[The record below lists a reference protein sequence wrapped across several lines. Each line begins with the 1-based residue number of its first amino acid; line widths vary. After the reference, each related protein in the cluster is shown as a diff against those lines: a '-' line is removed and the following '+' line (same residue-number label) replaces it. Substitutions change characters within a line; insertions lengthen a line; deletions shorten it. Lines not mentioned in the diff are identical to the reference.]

1 MDQISDGRLLAEWS
15 RGDSSA
21 FETLI
26 ARHERALLRHA
37 RALLG
42 ERRAGEDI
50 GADVV
55 QEVFLRL
62 AQRPPELAADVR
74 GDPRAESAVLASWLH
89 QVLRN
94 LCMDTKRSEMRR
106 RRREEESAAHEA
118 TSGGTETVDAAD
130 TKAAVERGL
139 KRLPVDQREVLVL
152 RLFDE
157 KSYAEIAA
165 ITGRKVGT
173 VGWLISVGMKALAAE
188 LAPLAGEMAR
198 EARVAPALGA
208 VQAQGGV

>member
-1 MDQISDGRLLAEWS
+1 MDEPSDGRLLAEWS
-15 RGDSSA
+15 RGVSSA
-21 FETLI
+21 FEALV

-42 ERRAGEDI
+42 DWRSGED
-50 GADVV
+50 VL

-62 AQRPPELAADVR
+62 ARRPPVLDADVL
-74 GDPRAESAVLASWLH
+74 GDPRRESAALASWLH

-106 RRREEESAAHEA
+106 RRREEEASEREA
-118 TSGGTETVDAAD
+118 TSGGAETVEEAD
-130 TKAAVERGL
+130 TRAAVERGL
-139 KRLPVDQREVLVL
+139 LKLPTDQREVLVL

-188 LAPLAGEMAR
+188 LAPLASGEMVG
-198 EARVAPALGA
+198 EARVAPAVPA
-208 VQAQGGV
+208 VRMQGGVS